1 MTKLKRESSQK
12 EPAVILIT
20 GGSGSGKSEFTRWF
34 KHAVV
39 IELDSFY
46 KPKDQVPKDKEWGYN
61 FDHPNA
67 VDIEECAETIKK
79 LLKKK
84 KAMVPRYDMILSERV
99 GKREVKLTKKVQF
112 IIVEGIFTFYSPL
125 RELADIKIFLDTPT
139 EIRVARRM
147 IRDVK
152 RKGRTK
158 LEIMSNFVHAER
170 NYYKHIEPMKK
181 FADVIIPFSF
191 NPIQLKRRYK

>member
-1 MTKLKRESSQK
+1 MKKVSRNQI
-12 EPAVILIT
+12 PIVVLIA
-20 GGSGSGKSEFTRWF
+20 GGSGSGKSEFAKWF
-34 KHAVV
+34 KNSLI

-46 KPKDQVPKDKEWGYN
+46 KPKDKVPKDKEWGYN
-61 FDHPNA
+61 FDHPDA
-67 VDIEECAETIKK
+67 IDIKECAETIKI

-84 KAMVPRYDMILSERV
+84 KAIIPRYDMILSERV
-99 GKREVKLTKKVQF
+99 GKREVRLNKKTKF

-125 RELADIKIFLDTPT
+125 REQADVKIFLDTPT

-158 LEIMSNFVHAER
+158 VEIMANFVHAER
-170 NYYKHIEPMKK
+170 NYMKFIEPMKK
-181 FADVIIPFSF
+181 YADIIIPFSF
-191 NPIQLKRRYK
+191 NPVQFRR